1 MLHSLIEWMTTTT
14 VSLSEEY
21 GVNPVIF
28 GVLYFGTMPLFALSV
43 AWWIRRFRRGE
54 STILPASVTGVLFI
68 AAYLYVLVAGRNLPV
83 WVYVFMAAMLTLGG
97 VSTWRQLKKGRASAS
112 P

>member
-1 MLHSLIEWMTTTT
+1 MFESLIAWISTTT
-14 VSLSEEY
+14 VTLSGQY

-28 GVLYFGTMPLFALSV
+28 GALYFGTMPLFALSV

-54 STILPASVTGVLFI
+54 STLFPAAVTGVLFI

-83 WVYVFMAAMLTLGG
+83 WVYIFMAAMLILGG
-97 VSTWRQLKKGRASAS
+97 FSTWRQLKQGRVSA
-112 P
+112 PN

>member
-1 MLHSLIEWMTTTT
+1 MFESLTDWISQTSQT
-14 VSLSEEY
+14 LSTQY

-43 AWWIRRFRRGE
+43 AWWIGNWRRGA
-54 STILPASVTGVLFI
+54 STLLPMLVTGVLFI

-83 WVYVFMAAMLTLGG
+83 WVYIFMAVMLTLGG
-97 VSTWRQLKKGRASAS
+97 VSTWRQFRAGRQKA
-112 P
+112 

>member
-1 MLHSLIEWMTTTT
+1 MIEALIDWISQTSQT
-14 VSLSEEY
+14 LSTRY

-43 AWWIRRFRRGE
+43 AWWISNWRHGA
-54 STILPASVTGVLFI
+54 STIFPALVTGVLFI

-83 WVYVFMAAMLTLGG
+83 WVYIFMAAMLTLGG
-97 VSTWRQLKKGRASAS
+97 VSTWRQLRSGRQQA
-112 P
+112 